1 MKAIFA
7 VLVSLT
13 AVTALWVI
21 SVPKMQ
27 DLPIPYADSAEGQSD
42 SIRVTWFGV
51 TTLLIDDGTTQ
62 ILIDG
67 FFSRPSLV
75 DLALERPIEPDIKA
89 IRETLSRFSIDRLKA
104 VIPVH
109 SHFDHA
115 MDSAEVAKQT
125 GAILMGSKSTA
136 FIAAGSELDP
146 QQIEIV
152 DEGITYDLGAFK
164 VRFVESKHAPL
175 ATNGPISGPVTAP
188 LTLPAPYSAW
198 KLGKA
203 YSLIFDHP
211 KARFLVQ
218 GSAGFIPGVLGDLTV
233 DAVFLGTGGL
243 SGLPSDY
250 QDQYLDE
257 FVHQRRAQTVFT
269 IHHDNLT
276 GNLGSV
282 EQSWMYPEF
291 DRTSAFDLMQ
301 RLLPSALKQ
310 MEFGVAV
317 AL

>member
-1 MKAIFA
+1 MKVLFAFLA
-7 VLVSLT
+7 VLA
-13 AVTALWVI
+13 AVAVLWVI

-27 DLPIPYADSAEGQSD
+27 DLPIPYANPAKGQSD
-42 SIRVTWFGV
+42 SIQVTWFGV
-51 TTLLIDDGTTQ
+51 STLLIDDGTTQ

-67 FFSRPSLV
+67 FFSRPSLI

-89 IRETLSRFSIDRLKA
+89 IRDTLRRFSIDRLKA

-125 GAILMGSKSTA
+125 GAVLMGSKSTA
-136 FIAAGSELDP
+136 FIAAASELDP
-146 QQIEIV
+146 QQIKIV
-152 DEGITYDLGAFK
+152 EESIAYDLGKFK
-164 VRFVESKHAPL
+164 VQFIESKHAPL

-188 LTLPAPYSAW
+188 LILPAPYTAW

-211 KARFLVQ
+211 RGQFLVQ
-218 GSAGFIPGVLGDLTV
+218 GSAGFIPGALGNLEV
-233 DAVFLGTGGL
+233 DVVFLGTGGL
-243 SGLPSDY
+243 SSLPKDY
-250 QDQYLDE
+250 QNQYLDE
-257 FVHQRRAQTVFT
+257 FVHQRRPQTVFT

-276 GNLGSV
+276 GDLGSV
-282 EQSWMYPEF
+282 EQSWIYPEF
-291 DRTSAFDLMQ
+291 DQNSAFDLMQ

-317 AL
+317 EL